1 MISRRKIAQA
11 ISGENSSITAPM
23 TRRSGMTNY
32 IPVLPRMTPPR
43 LFGDNTEGGDM
54 LHSLRSPS
62 EVKKSNERA
71 ARLIA
76 RKKREL
82 SLRSSLKSG
91 SSAGPDAAKDPDLTP
106 PPSKKKKG

>member
-76 RKKREL
+76 RKKEN
-82 SLRSSLKSG
+82 SV
-91 SSAGPDAAKDPDLTP
+91 
-106 PPSKKKKG
+106 